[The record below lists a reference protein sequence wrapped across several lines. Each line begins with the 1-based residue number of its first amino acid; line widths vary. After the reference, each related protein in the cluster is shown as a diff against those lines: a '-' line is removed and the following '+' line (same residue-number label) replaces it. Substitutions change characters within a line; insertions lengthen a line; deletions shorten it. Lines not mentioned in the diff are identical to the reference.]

1 MSSKVGGKGKR
12 KRGVSASA
20 APSAA
25 AAACL
30 SDLHIRAF
38 DFSDITKPPVIII
51 HAPREAG
58 TTTLITSLLV
68 DAQDRFGIDGAVV
81 LCDRPAPDG
90 QYMHGVVSKDAVF
103 SKPADKVLKA
113 LIGIQTHRLGMEGG
127 TGPLPRIALALDD
140 TLYTPKLLKS
150 EAFQCDVKR
159 AKNYNIMV
167 IIATSNCD
175 TLPKSVNTFATH
187 VVATRCISTE
197 EPKHLHKRMFV
208 MFPDAPSLVET
219 LDLCRRYE
227 FLVGLLCPCDAS
239 SNTIVDATRVYTPTL
254 YVGNEGALHALHVA
268 HSWAAAACVDAGS
281 ASATSTPH
289 DVSDFADEEDHDA
302 NSVTGGG
309 FGSGSSDAESGVKTD
324 VGAVIDDDGA
334 ADVAPAN
341 TGTRLRTPRFVQRH
355 RTALPVIRCMETNPD
370 FTAHVSMVIGRL

>member
-12 KRGVSASA
+12 KRGASASA

-30 SDLHIRAF
+30 ADLYIRTF
-38 DFSDITKPPVIII
+38 DFTDITKPPVIII

-68 DAQDRFGIDGAVV
+68 DAQDRFGIDGTVV

-127 TGPLPRIALALDD
+127 SGPLPRLALALDD

-187 VVATRCISTE
+187 VIATRCISTE

-219 LDLCRRYE
+219 LNLCRRYE

-254 YVGNEGALHALHVA
+254 YVGNDDALHALHVK
-268 HSWAAAACVDAGS
+268 HSWAAAATAAGPSYHDSGDAAEDDDGAGS
-281 ASATSTPH
+281 A
-289 DVSDFADEEDHDA
+289 DSDF
-302 NSVTGGG
+302 
-309 FGSGSSDAESGVKTD
+309 KTD
-324 VGAVIDDDGA
+324 PGAVIDDEGMA
-334 ADVAPAN
+334 LKSTSPA
-341 TGTRLRTPRFVQRH
+341 RTPRVVTRH
-355 RTALPVIRCMETNPD
+355 RTAPPVIRCMDANVD